1 MRNKAYNLSN
11 YNFAKDDV
19 FLVDAN
25 IWLYLFPAPSDSNN
39 SFTKQYSSAFKAIL
53 ATKVTIVINS
63 LILSE
68 YLNRYCRI
76 EWEALHKNK
85 YTNFKRFRQSAD
97 YQSVGQRAAA
107 DAKEILKY
115 CSKKD
120 DDFTTVDI
128 TQILSDFESGIVDF
142 NDGLIADSC
151 FRYRWKLI
159 THDSDFTEGGIE
171 VLTTNPKLLA
181 NCP

>member
-1 MRNKAYNLSN
+1 MKNKAYNLSS
-11 YNFAKDDV
+11 YNFGKDEV

-25 IWLYLFPAPSDSNN
+25 IWLYLFPAPSGSQYN
-39 SFTKQYSSAFKAIL
+39 FTRQYSAAFKIIL
-53 ATKVTIVINS
+53 ATKVTIAINS

-76 EWEALHKNK
+76 EWEALHKQK
-85 YTNFKRFRQSAD
+85 YTDFKRFRQSVD

-107 DAKEILKY
+107 DAKAILKL
-115 CSKKD
+115 CTKKN
-120 DDFTTVDI
+120 DDFTTANV
-128 TQILSDFESGIVDF
+128 TQILSDFEFGTIDF

-151 FRYRWKLI
+151 SRYGWKLI
-159 THDSDFTEGGIE
+159 THDGDFTEGGIE
-171 VLTTNPKLLA
+171 VLTTNRNLLA